1 MVNLQPQDGSCW
13 SCQLLDVFDKVPTA
27 SPHHVGVAIDK
38 ELVGPYTPTP
48 AAYVPIP
55 KHKIVIQLLLPGA
68 YSK

>member
-1 MVNLQPQDGSCW
+1 MFLTSTYRQ
-13 SCQLLDVFDKVPTA
+13 
-27 SPHHVGVAIDK
+27 SPPRPRICK